1 VGIYL
6 EAMGRKRA
14 ICAGLVIMVLATVL
28 FAVAPHFTSPNS
40 FFAVA
45 LTGRLI

>member
-1 VGIYL
+1 
-6 EAMGRKRA
+6 MGRKRA
-14 ICAGLVIMVLATVL
+14 IVVGLVIMVLATVL
-28 FAVAPHFTSPNS
+28 FAVAPNFKTPNG